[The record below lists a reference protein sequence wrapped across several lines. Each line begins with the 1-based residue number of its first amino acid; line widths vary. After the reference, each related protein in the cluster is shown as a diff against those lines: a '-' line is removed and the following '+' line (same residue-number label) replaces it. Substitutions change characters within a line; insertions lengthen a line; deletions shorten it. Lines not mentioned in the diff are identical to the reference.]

1 VKLDRWSDQY
11 PPTLQVCNLL
21 RRSDCSSKA
30 TRHGRARPSCARASR
45 QALPVLDR
53 QQAGAECRMM
63 ARRKRRAA
71 GAGARQSAAMM
82 VSRARQLQLPSFAV
96 SRSCS
101 IDPTDHRSTCP
112 RDRPRQGRPPPPASG
127 HTRVAK
133 WRSFGFAESRC
144 RPCPCAPRVRET
156 ADAAALVSA
165 ATATPPPTSS
175 ILMPYCHVI

>member
-101 IDPTDHRSTCP
+101 ID
-112 RDRPRQGRPPPPASG
+112 RPPQHVPAG
-127 HTRVAK
+127 
-133 WRSFGFAESRC
+133 
-144 RPCPCAPRVRET
+144 P
-156 ADAAALVSA
+156 AAAGQ
-165 ATATPPPTSS
+165 ATTTGQRPHPSRKVAQLWLCGKPLPAVPLRPACPGNRGRGRLGFCRYSDTASYLLNPHA
-175 ILMPYCHVI
+175 ILPCDLN